1 MSFTDR
7 YLDMDKKCADGSRP
21 IKVGKLA
28 LHIIAAII
36 FVFIALIIALN
47 SYTVVPA
54 GQIKVKS
61 VFGKVNENTLS
72 EGFHVV
78 NPLAEFSVYDTRNQT
93 LAIDNIMVPS
103 QDKLK
108 TDMDVSIIYRI
119 DKGSVVSLKKEV
131 GSLDDFNTK
140 YLLPKARSVLREVGK
155 GVENS
160 QDFFL
165 DHVQQN
171 MQTEAAIKLNEF
183 LSSKGARIEA
193 VLFRDVSLPKLVLNA
208 IKQTKTRQEEVNRE
222 EAQLM
227 IVEKKAQAQVKEA
240 EAREQAAVAN
250 ANAKRTQAD
259 AEAYRIEKEAVATGK
274 ANKLI
279 NASLTSKLIQYNSVD
294 KWDGKYPTTMMS
306 SGTDIMMA
314 LPSK

>member
-1 MSFTDR
+1 MSILDR
-7 YLDMDKKCADGSRP
+7 YVDKTKKDNCGGHP
-21 IKVGKLA
+21 IKLGKVFFHSMVL
-28 LHIIAAII
+28 IVVVAIT
-36 FVFIALIIALN
+36 LIIALN

-61 VFGKVNENTLS
+61 VFGKVSDNTLG
-72 EGFHVV
+72 EGFHIVS
-78 NPLAEFSVYDTRNQT
+78 PLADFSVYDTRNQT
-93 LAIDNIMVPS
+93 LSIDNIMVPS

-131 GSLDDFNTK
+131 GSLEDFNTK

-155 GVENS
+155 GVQNS

-165 DHVQQN
+165 DHVQQS

-306 SGTDIMMA
+306 SDSNIMMA